1 MWLTEDNNNNEV
13 HPRIKYLFDEDK
25 SMTPF
30 SQMQAMK
37 NLLTEAWCIVY
48 VGLCALVSREV
59 SAALK
64 HTKSK
69 ELKPAIESLE
79 LWVLKIMGRLYYHM
93 ELETQGT
100 L

>member
-1 MWLTEDNNNNEV
+1 
-13 HPRIKYLFDEDK
+13 
-25 SMTPF
+25 
-30 SQMQAMK
+30 MQAMK
-37 NLLTEAWCIVY
+37 NLLTEDRRIVY
-48 VGLCALVSREV
+48 VGLCTIVSHEV
-59 SAALK
+59 STALK